1 MHRDATLL
9 IHLFWEVFFRCDFDW
24 TKKKSYETY
33 LSNENKLPI
42 TCVNS
47 ELFFIYTGG
56 ITYTSVITENDNFT
70 GDTHSFAVRWL
81 KSFSL
86 KDHWEFGPQF
96 SETATVGGREGFK
109 ERTNNSMETWLVCL
123 SSSNHHVRFFQVW
136 NYGEAVGRNLW
147 PQKQHDSIPM
157 KYDIDVYNLV
167 HKIKYVTSP
176 RLETNAA
183 PNIILVPVQ
192 HSYSMPPL

>member
-24 TKKKSYETY
+24 TKKKKSYETY

-42 TCVNS
+42 TACVNS

-96 SETATVGGREGFK
+96 SETATVGGRGSSK
-109 ERTNNSMETWLVCL
+109 ERTIPWKHDWFVQVHPTITWD
-123 SSSNHHVRFFQVW
+123 FFQYEIMVK
-136 NYGEAVGRNLW
+136 L
-147 PQKQHDSIPM
+147 
-157 KYDIDVYNLV
+157 
-167 HKIKYVTSP
+167 
-176 RLETNAA
+176 
-183 PNIILVPVQ
+183 
-192 HSYSMPPL
+192 